1 MANTLNKTA
10 EVYLAIPGNKNGK
23 GKIMISVKGSF
34 HELDAM
40 TEQDKI
46 ASGAVVKVVRIE
58 SDNILIVE
66 KI

>member
-1 MANTLNKTA
+1 
-10 EVYLAIPGNKNGK
+10 
-23 GKIMISVKGSF
+23 
-34 HELDAM
+34 ELDAM